1 MSRNKNARKKR
12 EPETARID
20 SVTHDGKGIA
30 AIAGKKVFVA
40 GALEGETVVFQRR
53 KRRKNYDEAQLLEV
67 KERSAARIEPRCA
80 AFGVCGGCTLQHL
93 NADDQRS
100 IKERALRDNLQRIG
114 QVEPRL
120 WLDPVFVD
128 GETGGWGYRRR
139 ARLAVKD
146 VAAKG
151 RVLVG
156 FREAHAP
163 YVCDMHRCEVLAE
176 PVGDLIDPLSDL
188 VGRLSIRARLPQI
201 EVAVADN
208 VTELVFRVLDPP
220 SREDL
225 LALSEFAAVHTVQIS
240 LQTGGPGTV
249 TPLQQGR
256 QVEELCYRLPE
267 FDLDIGFEPTDFV
280 QVNGAVNRL
289 MVSRA
294 IGHLDVL
301 PEHRVLDLY
310 CGIGNFSLALARK
323 AAYVLAIEGEQPQVE
338 RGRHNADKNN
348 IVNCDFRRA
357 DLAKIDGNESWLKQG
372 WDRVL
377 LDPARSGAEEV
388 IAHMPTIGAN
398 RVVYISCHPGT
409 LARDAGVLVREQGYE
424 LEAAGIIDMFPHTG
438 HVESIAIFQKVA

>member
-1 MSRNKNARKKR
+1 MPRNKNARRKR
-12 EPETARID
+12 EPETASIE

-30 AIAGKKVFVA
+30 AVAGKKVFVA
-40 GALEGETVVFQRR
+40 GALVGETVVFQRR
-53 KRRKNYDEAQLLEV
+53 KRRKNYDEAELLEV

-80 AFGVCGGCTLQHL
+80 AFGNCGGCTLQHL
-93 NADDQRS
+93 HPDDQRS
-100 IKERALRDNLQRIG
+100 IKERSLRDSLQRIG
-114 QVEPRL
+114 QVEPRR
-120 WLDPVFVD
+120 WLDPLFVD
-128 GETGGWGYRRR
+128 GETGTWAYRRR

-163 YVCDMHRCEVLAE
+163 YVCDMHRCEVLAA
-176 PVGDLIDPLSDL
+176 PVGGMIDALSDL
-188 VGRLSIRARLPQI
+188 VGRLSIRTRLPQI

-208 VTELVFRVLDPP
+208 VTELVFRVLETPAA
-220 SREDL
+220 EDI
-225 LALSEFAAVHTVQIS
+225 LALSNFATAHNVQVA

-249 TPLQQGR
+249 KPLGQGP
-256 QVEELCYRLPE
+256 QIEELHYALPE
-267 FDLDIGFEPTDFV
+267 FDLEIGFESTDFV

-289 MVSRA
+289 MVSTA
-294 IGHLDVL
+294 IKHLDLL

-310 CGIGNFSLALARK
+310 CGIGNFSLALARR

-338 RGRHNADKNN
+338 RGRKNADRND
-348 IVNCDFRRA
+348 IANCDFRQA
-357 DLAKIDGNESWLKQG
+357 DLSKIDGNESWLQQS

-388 IAHMPTIGAN
+388 IAHMPAIGAN
-398 RVVYISCHPGT
+398 RVVYVSCHPGT

-438 HVESIAIFQKVA
+438 HVESIAVFQKHV

>member
-1 MSRNKNARKKR
+1 M
-12 EPETARID
+12 
-20 SVTHDGKGIA
+20 THDGKGIA
-30 AIAGKKVFVA
+30 AVAGKKVFVP

-53 KRRKNYDEAQLLEV
+53 KRRKNYDEAQLLEIL
-67 KERSAARIEPRCA
+67 ESAAARIEPRCA
-80 AFGVCGGCTLQHL
+80 AFGRCGGCTLQHL
-93 NADDQRS
+93 SADDQRT

-114 QVEPRL
+114 QVEPGR
-120 WLDPVFVD
+120 WLKPLFAE
-128 GETGGWGYRRR
+128 GENGSWGYRRR

-163 YVCDMHRCEVLAE
+163 YVCDMHRCEVLSA
-176 PVGDLIDPLSDL
+176 PVGGLIDPLSDL

-208 VTELVFRVLDPP
+208 VTALVFRVLDPP

-225 LALSEFAAVHTVQIS
+225 VALSEFAAAHAVQIS

-249 TPLQQGR
+249 APLQQDA
-256 QVEELCYRLPE
+256 QVEKPRYSLPE
-267 FDLDIGFEPTDFV
+267 FDVEIEFEPTDFV
-280 QVNGAVNRL
+280 QVNGTVNQL
-289 MVSRA
+289 MISTAIEYLGVS
-294 IGHLDVL
+294 

-323 AAYVLAIEGEQPQVE
+323 AAYVLALEGEQMQVE
-338 RGRHNADKNN
+338 RGRYNADRNS
-348 IVNCDFRRA
+348 IVNCDFRQA
-357 DLAKIDGNESWLKQG
+357 DLALIEGTESWLRQD

-377 LDPARSGAEEV
+377 LDPARSGAQEIV
-388 IAHMPTIGAN
+388 ANMSRIGAN

-438 HVESIAIFQKVA
+438 HVESIAVFQKVD